1 LPTDPGPPPLGLRER
16 KKARTRAAIQEQ
28 ALHLFAAQG
37 YAATTVRQIADAA
50 EVSESTFFRYFPTKE
65 DVVMHDRFDPLLLA
79 AFAAQ
84 PAQLSPIAAL
94 RGAIAAVIGQLP
106 AAELEQERQRSEL
119 ILSIPELRARML
131 EQLAGPPAEAFAQAV
146 AARVGRRS
154 DELVV
159 RNLVAAIIGVSVA
172 ALRAVAD
179 DPAADHWA
187 TVDAALAHLEAGLP
201 L

>member
-84 PAQLSPIAAL
+84 PAQLSPIATL

-179 DPAADHWA
+179 DPAADQWA